1 MENKKVMTP
10 EQEDAIKSI
19 LGDTKGDE
27 YVKVK
32 LPTNGL
38 AYDSE
43 VEIRPFNFS
52 DEKFALKA
60 DVKRSDFMNVL
71 LDRCIRGID
80 LDNLFICD
88 KAFLIHKLKEI
99 STGTEI
105 SLNIQC
111 ESCDKENS
119 IQIDLTL
126 LNETYMNENSEYP
139 LRFNLKNL
147 GKEVVVKV
155 GRVKDEP
162 YMQSF
167 ELLSNNLWRFI
178 ESING
183 IEDKTVIADVIPK
196 LPVEDVHEI
205 IKTINLSEYG
215 IDPNFFYICT
225 ACGNKQEV
233 EVPLTAN
240 FFGTN

>member
-1 MENKKVMTP
+1 MTP

-19 LGDTKGDE
+19 LGDTQGDE
-27 YVKVK
+27 YVKIE

-38 AYDSE
+38 AYNSE

-71 LDRCIRGID
+71 LERCIRGID
-80 LDNLFICD
+80 LGSLFICD

-105 SLNIQC
+105 NLRIQC
-111 ESCDKENS
+111 ESCDKENN
-119 IQIDLTL
+119 IKIDLTL
-126 LNETYMNENSEYP
+126 LNETRMDENSEYP
-139 LRFNLKNL
+139 IKFTLKNL
-147 GKEVVVKV
+147 GKEVVVRA
-155 GRVKDEP
+155 GRVQDEP

-167 ELLSNNLWRFI
+167 ELLSNNLWRFV

-196 LPVEDVHEI
+196 LPVADVHEI
-205 IKTINLSEYG
+205 MKNINLSGYG
-215 IDPNFFYICT
+215 VDPNFFYVCT

>member
-10 EQEDAIKSI
+10 EQEAEIKSI

-155 GRVKDEP
+155 GRVKDET
-162 YMQSF
+162 YMQAF
-167 ELLSNNLWRFI
+167 ELLSNNLWR
-178 ESING
+178 
-183 IEDKTVIADVIPK
+183 
-196 LPVEDVHEI
+196 
-205 IKTINLSEYG
+205 
-215 IDPNFFYICT
+215 YI
-225 ACGNKQEV
+225 
-233 EVPLTAN
+233 
-240 FFGTN
+240 